1 MKKLFIIITIHFI
14 ALANTQAQSTAAQ
27 RLDSLFT
34 QIAKNGDFN
43 GGILVAEKGKIVYQ
57 NGFGYADFANK
68 TFNTVNSRFN
78 LASISKTFTSVAVLQ
93 LKEKKKLKL
102 EDAFV
107 KYFPDFSFPTIT
119 IRNLLSHTSGLPD
132 LELYESVVNAK
143 PDSIIRNQ
151 AIIPILKSWNQKLY
165 FQPGD
170 KWKYCNT
177 NYALLALLVEKVSK
191 MSFATYIKKNIFEP
205 ANMPDTYLRVAIT
218 EHPKNQVVNHRM
230 VTWYDDTFK
239 SVDSIRFGG
248 IKYCTYNCGG
258 TYGDNNI
265 MTTTAD
271 MLNYDQALYNG
282 KLLSESSLEE
292 AFTPTRLNNGTI
304 HYDPFDGEMS
314 LLGKSSYG
322 LGWEIY
328 EDATLGKA
336 VSHGGHLFGLAT
348 NFYRNLSKNQTVVI
362 YQNVEQE
369 GLAFYGKIRAS
380 IEILNGKTPQK
391 IFYKKSLARKYGSTL
406 MHDGIDRAVTIFN
419 ELKTDSTH
427 YYVSENEMN
436 WLGYD
441 FLFNAK
447 QKQYS
452 LETFKINTLLF
463 PNSFNVYDS
472 YAEALNANG
481 KREEAIIMYQKSI
494 AMNPDNKGGKEML
507 KRILSDKP

>member
-1 MKKLFIIITIHFI
+1 MKKLFIITIIYFT
-14 ALANTQAQSTAAQ
+14 ALANTKAQSTATQ
-27 RLDSLFT
+27 KLDSLFT

-43 GGILVAEKGKIVYQ
+43 GGILVADKGKIVYQ
-57 NGFGYADFANK
+57 KGFGYADFANK
-68 TFNTVNSRFN
+68 ISNTIDSRFN

-107 KYFPDFSFPTIT
+107 KYFPEFPFPSIT
-119 IRNLLSHTSGLPD
+119 IKHLLSHTSGLPD
-132 LELYESVVNAK
+132 LELYESVVNVK
-143 PDSIIRNQ
+143 SDSIIRNQ
-151 AIIPILKSWNQKLY
+151 AIIPILKNWKKGVY
-165 FQPGD
+165 CQPGE
-170 KWKYCNT
+170 KWQYCNT
-177 NYALLALLVEKVSK
+177 NFALLGLLVEKVSK
-191 MSFATYIKKNIFEP
+191 MPFGAYLKKNIFEP
-205 ANMPDTYLRVAIT
+205 ANMQQTYLRMDKT
-218 EHPKNQVVNHRM
+218 DNDPKKIVNHRM
-230 VTWYDDTFK
+230 VTWFDDTFK
-239 SVDSIRFGG
+239 NVDSIKFGG

-258 TYGDNNI
+258 TYGDSNI

-282 KLLSESSLEE
+282 ELLSQGSLAE
-292 AFTPTRLNNGTI
+292 AFTPTQLNNGKV
-304 HYDPFDGEMS
+304 HYDPFGSEMTQ
-314 LLGKSSYG
+314 LGKSSYG

-328 EDATLGKA
+328 EDAELGSA
-336 VSHGGHLFGLAT
+336 VSHGGHLFGLST
-348 NFYRNLSKNQTVVI
+348 FLYRNLSKNQTVII
-362 YQNVEQE
+362 YENLEIE
-369 GLAFYGKIRAS
+369 GHSFYDKIRAALD
-380 IEILNGKTPQK
+380 ILNGKTPK
-391 IFYKKSLARKYGSTL
+391 RIFYKKSLARKYGATL
-406 MHDGIDRAVTIFN
+406 LQSGIDRAVTTFN
-419 ELKTDSTH
+419 ELKTDSTN

-507 KRILSDKP
+507 NRILTNKH

>member
-1 MKKLFIIITIHFI
+1 MKKLFIITVIYFTAF
-14 ALANTQAQSTAAQ
+14 ANTQAQSTTNQ
-27 RLDSLFT
+27 KLDSLFT
-34 QIAKNGDFN
+34 QITKNGDFN
-43 GGILVAEKGKIVYQ
+43 GGILVADKGKIIYQ
-57 NGFGYADFANK
+57 KGLGYADFANK
-68 TFNTVNSRFN
+68 IPNEADSRFN
-78 LASISKTFTSVAVLQ
+78 LASISKTFTSVAILQ

-107 KYFPDFSFPTIT
+107 KYFPDFPFPTIT
-119 IRNLLSHTSGLPD
+119 IKHLLSHTSGLPD

-151 AIIPILKSWNQKLY
+151 AIIPILKNWNQKLY

-191 MSFATYIKKNIFEP
+191 MSFKNYLSKNIFEP
-205 ANMPDTYLRVAIT
+205 ANMPNTYLRIGAI
-218 EHPKNQVVNHRM
+218 ESPKKQVVNHRLI
-230 VTWYDDTFK
+230 TWYDDTYK
-239 SVDSIRFGG
+239 NVDSIRFGG

-258 TYGDNNI
+258 TYGDSNI

-282 KLLSESSLEE
+282 KLLSQNSLDE
-292 AFTPTRLNNGTI
+292 AFTPTRLNDGTI
-304 HYDPFDGEMS
+304 YYDPFGDEMS
-314 LLGKSSYG
+314 QLGKSSYG

-328 EDATLGKA
+328 ENAELGKA

-348 NFYRNLSKNQTVVI
+348 LFYRNLSKNQTVVL
-362 YQNVEQE
+362 YQNVERE
-369 GLAFYGKIRAS
+369 GLAFYGKVLAS
-380 IEILNGKTPQK
+380 LEILNGKTPQK
-391 IFYKKSLARKYGSTL
+391 IFYKKSLARKYGSTM
-406 MHDGIDRAVTIFN
+406 MHEGIDRAVTVFN
-419 ELKTDSTH
+419 DLKTDSTN
-427 YYVSENEMN
+427 YYLSENEMN

-441 FLFNAK
+441 FLFNAR

-452 LETFKINTLLF
+452 LETFKVNTLLF

-481 KREEAIIMYQKSI
+481 KREEAILMYQKSI

-507 KRILSDKP
+507 KRILENKQ